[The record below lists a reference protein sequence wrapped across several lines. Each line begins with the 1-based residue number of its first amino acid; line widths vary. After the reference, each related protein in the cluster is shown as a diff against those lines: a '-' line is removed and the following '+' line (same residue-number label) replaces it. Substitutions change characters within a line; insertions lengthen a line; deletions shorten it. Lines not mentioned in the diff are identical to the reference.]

1 VSAREL
7 VVLGTSSQTPT
18 RERNHNGYLLRW
30 DGTGLLFDPGE
41 GSQRQ
46 MIHAGATATEVDR
59 LLLTHFHGDHCL
71 GVPGVLARRSLDRAA
86 TPLVAHYPASG
97 AETWAHLRGA
107 SLFYATHD
115 VVEQPVAEAR
125 AGVIAET
132 PAFTLSAAPLEHSV
146 DTYGYRLD
154 EPDGVRMLPDA
165 LAQAGVRGPDVSR
178 LRRDGAIEVD
188 GRTVTLDEVSTLR
201 PGQSFAFV
209 MDTRLCDNVYAL
221 ARGVDMLV
229 IESTY
234 LDAEQAHATGYGH
247 LTASDAA
254 RVAQA
259 GGVRT
264 LVLTHFSQRYGDTAA
279 FGEEAASHFSGEIV
293 VATDLA
299 RIPLP
304 VRPIH

>member
-1 VSAREL
+1 MSQREL
-7 VVLGTSSQTPT
+7 LVLGTSSQTPT

-30 DGTGLLFDPGE
+30 DGVGLLFDPGE

-46 MIHAGATATEVDR
+46 MIHAGVTASEVDR

-86 TPLVAHYPASG
+86 TPLVAHYPKSG
-97 AETWAHLRGA
+97 ADTWAHLRGA
-107 SLFYATHD
+107 SLFHATHD
-115 VVEQPVAEAR
+115 VVEEPVAG
-125 AGVIAET
+125 AGVIAST
-132 PAFTLSAAPLEHSV
+132 AAFTLSAAPLEHSV
-146 DTYGYRLD
+146 DAYGYRLD

-165 LAQAGVRGPDVSR
+165 LAAAGVRGPDVSR
-178 LRRDGAIEVD
+178 LRADGELRVGD
-188 GRTVTLDEVSTLR
+188 RVVTLAEVSAPR

-234 LDAEQAHATGYGH
+234 LAMEHRHATEYGH

-254 RVAQA
+254 RVADA
-259 GGVRT
+259 CGVRT

-279 FGEEAASHFSGEIV
+279 FGAEAAAHFGGDIV
-293 VATDLA
+293 VAHDLA
-299 RIPLP
+299 RIPVP
-304 VRPIH
+304 ARR